1 MNIERLLQEQIQKRL
16 KDKKAIILLG
26 SRQVGKTTLL
36 QNMFN
41 EPDALWLNGDDS
53 DTRSMLENT
62 NASRIKAIVGKHRY
76 LIIDEAQR
84 IENIGL
90 SIKIITD
97 QLKGVKVIATGSSSF
112 ELANKI
118 NEPLTGRKWEF
129 FMYPLSFQ
137 EMVNHHGLLT
147 EKRLLENR
155 LLYGYYPEV
164 IKHPGDE
171 KIIIKSIA
179 DSYLYKDILIWERIL
194 KPEKL
199 EKLIQA
205 LALQIGSEVSYNE
218 LAQLCG
224 LDKETVEK
232 YIQILEKAF
241 IVFRL
246 NSFSRNLRNELKKSR
261 KIYFYDNGIRNAVIN
276 QFSALAS
283 RNDTGAL
290 WENFIISE
298 RQKFNH
304 YQQVFCNRYFWR
316 TTAQQEIDYIEEKD
330 GELFA
335 WEFKWNKKRR
345 EAFTKTFVNAYQPAL
360 TMTITPDNVED
371 FILNR

>member
-1 MNIERLLQEQIQKRL
+1 MIERLLQNQLQKRL
-16 KDKKAIILLG
+16 KDNKAIVLLG
-26 SRQVGKTTLL
+26 PRQVGKTTLL
-36 QNMFN
+36 RKMFLSPN
-41 EPDALWLNGDDS
+41 ALWLNGDDS
-53 DTRSMLENT
+53 DTRSMLEKPNVT
-62 NASRIKAIVGKHRY
+62 RLKSIVGKHHY

-84 IENIGL
+84 IQNIGVC
-90 SIKIITD
+90 IKIIID
-97 QLKGVKVIATGSSSF
+97 QLKSVKVIATGSSSF

-129 FMYPLSFQ
+129 FLYPLSFQ
-137 EMVNHHGLLT
+137 EMVNHHGLMT

-155 LLYGYYPEV
+155 LLFGYYPEV
-164 IKHPGDE
+164 INNPGDE
-171 KIIIKSIA
+171 KIIIKSLA
-179 DSYLYKDILIWERIL
+179 DSYLYKDILTWERIL

-199 EKLIQA
+199 ERLIQA
-205 LALQIGSEVSYNE
+205 LAFQIGSEVSYNE
-218 LAQLCG
+218 LGQTCG

-232 YIQILEKAF
+232 YIQLLEKAY

-276 QFSALAS
+276 QFSPLAS
-283 RNDTGAL
+283 RNDKGAL

-298 RQKFNH
+298 RQKYIQ
-304 YQQVFCNRYFWR
+304 YQQIFCNRFFWR

-335 WEFKWNKKRR
+335 WKFKWNNKSKTS
-345 EAFTKTFVNAYQPAL
+345 FTKTFVNEYHP
-360 TMTITPDNVED
+360 THTSVISPENMEE
-371 FILNR
+371 FILKS